1 MKRSSS
7 FKENIANDKSEATK
21 KINHTNTNASKTS
34 INTFK
39 NSLVSY
45 ETELRKIKANLQ
57 NSQSIRAYETSSEA
71 RRKSQLKTEE
81 TIASFKVDNGF
92 KINDDESVLPP
103 ELQLE
108 IESIQKTNYALI
120 EQTESYEQN
129 LISESES
136 NETKIRVNEMLAEL
150 DEKINV
156 AVDLIDH
163 LGSGI
168 LKEKEKL
175 KTTKQE
181 LNIKSSLEA
190 INEKISLLPFNAKQ
204 VDFAENKHDKAEIGE
219 MIIKE
224 TISLEKLHL
233 FKFKELEIF
242 DSFTIPSRI
251 FEILENG
258 TYVVGGFVTSTR
270 KSHLFIY
277 DPIMKTKSRELI
289 IKNKIHELITFKNK
303 IVYAHRKYRYYS
315 SGYSFVLNVLDENLN
330 LIKKANTEAIL
341 SSVDESHLYC
351 IYRGKQVELFDWDLN
366 RLKTDVAFQVE
377 DSEKNF
383 FLNTF
388 TARIDQFVK
397 RDNKYI
403 LNFQTQTNQPPNQ
416 LLIFNELGVLLKEH
430 KSVDGHFVLDSNNN
444 VIVNNARNDLI
455 CYYDCNGNLFKTVS
469 YKRPKNFKS
478 IIKQLKIDSVDNI
491 YFGQ

>member
-7 FKENIANDKSEATK
+7 FKENIANDKDEATK

-45 ETELRKIKANLQ
+45 ETELNKIKEDLQ

-108 IESIQKTNYALI
+108 IESIQKTNDALI
-120 EQTESYEQN
+120 EQTERYEQN

-175 KTTKQE
+175 KSTKQE
-181 LNIKSSLEA
+181 LNIKFSLEA

-277 DPIMKTKSRELI
+277 DPIMKTKS
-289 IKNKIHELITFKNK
+289 
-303 IVYAHRKYRYYS
+303 
-315 SGYSFVLNVLDENLN
+315 
-330 LIKKANTEAIL
+330 
-341 SSVDESHLYC
+341 
-351 IYRGKQVELFDWDLN
+351 
-366 RLKTDVAFQVE
+366 
-377 DSEKNF
+377 
-383 FLNTF
+383 
-388 TARIDQFVK
+388 
-397 RDNKYI
+397 
-403 LNFQTQTNQPPNQ
+403 
-416 LLIFNELGVLLKEH
+416 
-430 KSVDGHFVLDSNNN
+430 
-444 VIVNNARNDLI
+444 
-455 CYYDCNGNLFKTVS
+455 
-469 YKRPKNFKS
+469 
-478 IIKQLKIDSVDNI
+478 
-491 YFGQ
+491 